1 MGENRQG
8 VRAERAAMREASMAQ
23 AAAGKQNWFA
33 IWVSVAVVAIVAL
46 VIALVVWMNNAATD
60 PGTPPSGSGINQETG
75 AIVVGSGEQTL
86 DTYIDFMCPICN
98 QFETA
103 YGDEI
108 LSLVN
113 DGTITLNIHP
123 ISILDRYSQ
132 GTEFSTR
139 AANAMYCVA
148 EADPDAAVP
157 FMQAMYENQP
167 DENSTGLTDDEIIAI
182 AAGVGVTGIDT
193 CVTDGTYT
201 QFVAAM
207 TEKTPVQPG
216 SSGIGTPTLAVN
228 GETIAEFPAVGSFAS
243 LFE

>member
-1 MGENRQG
+1 
-8 VRAERAAMREASMAQ
+8 MAQ

-33 IWVSVAVVAIVAL
+33 IWVSVAVVAVVAL

-60 PGTPPSGSGINQETG
+60 PGTLPTGSGIDQSTG
-75 AIVVGSGEQTL
+75 AIIVGDGEQTL
-86 DTYIDFMCPICN
+86 DTYIDFMCPICG

-108 LSLVN
+108 LDLVN

-123 ISILDRYSQ
+123 ISILNRYSQ

-157 FMQAMYENQP
+157 FMQAMFANQP
-167 DENSTGLTDDEIIAI
+167 DENTTGLTDAQILAI
-182 AAGVGVTGIDT
+182 AEGAGVTGIDS
-193 CVTDGTYT
+193 CVADGTYT
-201 QFVAAM
+201 QFVTAM
-207 TEKTPVQPG
+207 TENTPVQPG
-216 SSGIGTPTLAVN
+216 ASGIGTPTLAIN
-228 GETIAEFPAVGSFAS
+228 GEVIANSTIPAVGSFAT
-243 LFE
+243 LFG